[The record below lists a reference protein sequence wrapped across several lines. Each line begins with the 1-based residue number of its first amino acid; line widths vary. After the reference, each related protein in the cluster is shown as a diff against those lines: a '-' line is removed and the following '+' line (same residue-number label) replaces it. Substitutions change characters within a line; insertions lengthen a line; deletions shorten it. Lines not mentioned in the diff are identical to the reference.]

1 MRGDMV
7 LRSHCNACT
16 LTGGL
21 AEHLPT
27 RFLQYTQQNPAR
39 GNTMGNTALT
49 LEHREATYED
59 ILNLPEHLTGEI
71 INGELYTQPRPTP
84 AHARASSAL
93 GAKYV
98 PPFDFGDNGP
108 GGWII
113 LDEPELHLGSKP
125 HIIVPDLAGWRR
137 ERLPALPETAW
148 FETAP
153 DWVCEVMSPST
164 AGKDRVKKMPV
175 YAEFGVGHLWLVDPL
190 EKTLEAYR
198 LHEGQ
203 WLRIGAWADDDVAR
217 IEPFEAVEL
226 SLTTL
231 WAV

>member
-1 MRGDMV
+1 
-7 LRSHCNACT
+7 
-16 LTGGL
+16 
-21 AEHLPT
+21 
-27 RFLQYTQQNPAR
+27 
-39 GNTMGNTALT
+39 MGNTALT

-153 DWVCEVMSPST
+153 DWVCEVISPST

-175 YAEFGVGHLWLVDPL
+175 YAEFGVRHLWLVDPL
-190 EKTLEAYR
+190 AKTLEAYR
-198 LHEGQ
+198 LHDGQ

>member
-1 MRGDMV
+1 
-7 LRSHCNACT
+7 
-16 LTGGL
+16 
-21 AEHLPT
+21 
-27 RFLQYTQQNPAR
+27 
-39 GNTMGNTALT
+39 MGNTALT

-153 DWVCEVMSPST
+153 DWVCEVISPST

-175 YAEFGVGHLWLVDPL
+175 YAEFGVRHLWLVDPL

-198 LHEGQ
+198 LHDGQ